1 MSQRARATASQTPA
15 GGPWATARIGSRAAG
30 TPKMRAPASA
40 PSCAQR
46 DRFALCLRVWSRA
59 RRAPRASATRLNRE
73 KYRACTSVNA
83 FVPLATAVRG
93 VEHCGHRRVQLW
105 PSTGSQCAERRG
117 ARCSACAAVVPW
129 CLASRCV
136 QLRGGVQPGYRQRHM
151 EPCPGMLIVGDGSLW
166 YKFFWKLT

>member
-93 VEHCGHRRVQLW
+93 VEPLRSS
-105 PSTGSQCAERRG
+105 P
-117 ARCSACAAVVPW
+117 CAAVAKHWLAMRGATWRTLLSVCGRRAMVPG
-129 CLASRCV
+129 LAVRAAA
-136 QLRGGVQPGYRQRHM
+136 GGRAAWLPPTANGAMPGPRSSWRWT
-151 EPCPGMLIVGDGSLW
+151 LW